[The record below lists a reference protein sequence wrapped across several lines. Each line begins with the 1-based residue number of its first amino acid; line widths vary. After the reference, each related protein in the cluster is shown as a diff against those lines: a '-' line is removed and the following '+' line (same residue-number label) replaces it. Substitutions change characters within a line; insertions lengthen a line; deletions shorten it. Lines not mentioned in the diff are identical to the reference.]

1 MPITQEGRLLD
12 ILTPLGKDFLL
23 MSSFHGSEGLST
35 LFQYEVELLH
45 EDAES
50 GIAPTVVDVKQVLG
64 NPVVIRISQRD
75 GTTRY
80 IHGIINSFIQ
90 GNRTERFTHYKATIV
105 PPLWLTTQRRQ
116 SRIFQQ
122 KTVPDIIREVLSGLD
137 FSFELQG
144 KYEQREYCV
153 QYRETDFNFVS
164 RLMEEEGIYYYFEHT
179 NSNMKMIIADTP
191 QSHRDCPTKNE
202 IAFSRDVTSQEYFVS
217 SIKDWL
223 VNQNYQTG
231 KYTLWDHNFQLP
243 HRQLEA
249 QKTARTPISKND
261 ILEIY
266 DYPGGYA
273 KRFDGIEKS
282 GGEQAS
288 NLQKIF
294 EDNTRTVEIRMQ
306 EIDARQTFIQGLS
319 DCASLTAGHRFKL
332 TGHPHSA
339 NNDTYIVTALE
350 LSAIQSPS
358 YESGEEAEKA
368 LENSFTCIPTG
379 SGKAPF
385 RPPSITPKPVV
396 QGSQTA
402 LVVGPSGEK
411 IFVDK
416 YGRVKVQ
423 FHWDRQSKADQNSS
437 CWIRVAQNLA
447 GTKWGAIYF
456 PRIGQEVIVDF
467 LEGDPDRPLIV
478 GSVYNAKEMP
488 PYTLPDEKTKT
499 VLFKSDNFGGG
510 FNEIRIEDKAGKEQI
525 FIHAERNQDVRVK
538 NDHLESIGRSTHL
551 TVAKDQLEKIGGDK
565 HLEVIGDE
573 NRKIGGTISLNV
585 TSDSQNKVGMK
596 YALNAGTEI
605 HLKSGM
611 NLVIESGTTLT
622 MKVGGN
628 FININPGGIFIKG
641 TMVFINSG
649 GAAGSGA
656 GASPGAPT
664 APTAADTAQGG
675 RQAQVPVTR
684 NVTVTAYSQLS
695 LTLVHAAQSGVPFC
709 DI

>member
-1 MPITQEGRLLD
+1 MPTTQDGRLLE
-12 ILTPLGKDFLL
+12 ILTPLGKDFFLIY
-23 MSSFHGSEGLST
+23 SFQGREGISR

-45 EDAES
+45 EETGTGS
-50 GIAPTVVDVKQVLG
+50 APTVVDPKQILAK
-64 NPVVIRISQRD
+64 PVAIYITQRD

-80 IHGIINSFIQ
+80 IQGIVNRFIQ
-90 GNRTERFTHYKATIV
+90 GSRIERFTHYKMTIV
-105 PPLWLTTQRRQ
+105 PPLWLTTQQKQ

-122 KTVPDIIREVLSGLD
+122 KNVPDIIREVLSGLD
-137 FSFELQG
+137 PSFETQG
-144 KYEQREYCV
+144 DYQPREYCV

-179 NSNMKMIIADTP
+179 NSNLKMIIADTP
-191 QSHRDCPTKNE
+191 QSHRDCPAKSE
-202 IAFSRDVTSQEYFVS
+202 VAFSRDVTDQEYFVS
-217 SIKDWL
+217 SITEWL

-243 HRQLEA
+243 HRSLEA
-249 QKTARTPISKND
+249 QKTARTPIGKNSD
-261 ILEIY
+261 LEIY

-273 KRFDGIEKS
+273 KRFDGIDKTA
-282 GGEQAS
+282 GEQAS

-294 EDNTRTVEIRMQ
+294 EDNTRTVELRMQ
-306 EIDARQTFIQGLS
+306 EIDARQTIIQGLS

-332 TGHPHSA
+332 TNHPHQA
-339 NNDTYIVTALE
+339 NNDIYVLTSVE
-350 LSAIQSPS
+350 LKAIQSPS

-385 RPPSITPKPVV
+385 RPPLITLKPVV

-423 FHWDRQSKADQNSS
+423 FHWDRQSQANQNSS

-456 PRIGQEVIVDF
+456 PRVGQEVVVDF

-499 VLFKSDNFGGG
+499 VLFKSDNNSGG
-510 FNEIRIEDKAGKEQI
+510 FNEFRIEDKAGNEQI
-525 FIHAERNQDVRVK
+525 FIHAERNQDIRVK
-538 NDHLESIGRSTHL
+538 NDHLESIGRHTHL
-551 TVAKDQLEKIGGDK
+551 TVGKDQMEKISGDK
-565 HLEVIGDE
+565 HLQVVGDE

-656 GASPGAPT
+656 GASPEAPKAPT
-664 APTAADTAQGG
+664 EADTAVGG
-675 RQAQVPVTR
+675 RTAEVPPAR
-684 NVTVTAYSQLS
+684 NVVVTSYSQQA
-695 LTLVHAAQSGVPFC
+695 LTLVHAAQEGVPFC
-709 DI
+709 NI